1 MACWYDGLTLAS
13 TLQGFKFCV
22 TEHQP
27 FAALIL
33 EIHLHPGLGAGAFE
47 VENGAFAEQR
57 VAYTLAEAE
66 RRFRHAGAV
75 EQRRAAHALAAAR
88 ARHGVAQ
95 TYFLDKRRRHFAD
108 ETRDLVMCLSPV

>member
-33 EIHLHPGLGAGAFE
+33 EIHLHSGLGAGAFE
-47 VENGAFAEQR
+47 VEDGAFAEQR
-57 VAYTLAEAE
+57 MAYTLAEAE

-75 EQRRAAHALAAAR
+75 EQRRATDRKSAVSGR
-88 ARHGVAQ
+88 SVSVG
-95 TYFLDKRRRHFAD
+95 AD
-108 ETRDLVMCLSPV
+108 FGGR